1 MRAPPRRG
9 STSSLPKADRRPDWS
24 AELAYAERGPDFSDM
39 VSLEVRVGLP
49 LFARH
54 RQDPVVAAKGA
65 ELRRIEADRESEVRM
80 HTAELHQALTEWEL
94 LGRQIE
100 QYERQLLP
108 LARERSRAALAAYRA
123 GQADLR
129 LALDAFQ
136 QEVESLIEHASLTNE
151 RGRVWAYLLYLAPQ
165 PHQPQV
171 STP

>member
-1 MRAPPRRG
+1 
-9 STSSLPKADRRPDWS
+9 
-24 AELAYAERGPDFSDM
+24 
-39 VSLEVRVGLP
+39 
-49 LFARH
+49 
-54 RQDPVVAAKGA
+54 
-65 ELRRIEADRESEVRM
+65 M
-80 HTAELHQALTEWEL
+80 HTAELHQALIEWEL

-123 GQADLR
+123 GQADLQ

-136 QEVESLIEHASLTNE
+136 QEVESLIERASLTDE
-151 RGRVWAYLLYLAPQ
+151 RGRVWAYLLYLAPR